1 MYAVRVE
8 FTANLRRNVFKVFAR
23 ALRSPKLAGFV
34 RRHALRV
41 DPQSIVESD
50 VNLMADLEAQ
60 WTRGDKDL

>member
-1 MYAVRVE
+1 VE

-50 VNLMADLEAQ
+50 VAFMDAFEKRWEQDDRAV
-60 WTRGDKDL
+60 